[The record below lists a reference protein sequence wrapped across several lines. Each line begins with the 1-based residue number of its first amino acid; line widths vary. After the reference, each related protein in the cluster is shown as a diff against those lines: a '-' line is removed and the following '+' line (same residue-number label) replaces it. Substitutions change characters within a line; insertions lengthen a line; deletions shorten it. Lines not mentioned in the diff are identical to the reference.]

1 MRPMS
6 VFVLLLADR
15 YQRRSTKIM
24 EEVLKMIRK
33 LAPVGAVLLLLIL
46 LVTDLVRKR

>member
-1 MRPMS
+1 
-6 VFVLLLADR
+6 
-15 YQRRSTKIM
+15 M

-33 LAPVGAVLLLLIL
+33 LASVGAVLLLLIL